1 MTIIIAADLSDGRK
15 VMLAD
20 GKASNSQ
27 GSVTALRCTKIHKIS
42 VATRSRTALVGT
54 AGTAVGQ
61 QLMCDVVEKY
71 MASPEPLYEDLFFRL
86 KEACKR
92 MDFDWTCNAVMWL
105 PTKDHGQ
112 HELIAID
119 NKCGPTRIEE
129 QSWWTEGSGRIEAN
143 SALLG
148 LGVRR
153 VGFEGVASW
162 KPEYADIDIALGV
175 ACITELSCGGQQ
187 TFLSI

>member
-15 VMLAD
+15 IMIAD

-27 GSVTALRCTKIHKIS
+27 GTVTALRCTKIHRVS
-42 VATRSRTALVGT
+42 VQTRGRAALVGT
-54 AGTAVGQ
+54 AGTAAGQ

-92 MDFDWTCNAVMWL
+92 MDFNWTCNAVMWL
-105 PTKDHGQ
+105 PTKSGE
-112 HELIAID
+112 HELIHVD
-119 NKCGPTRIEE
+119 NQCNPTRVDE
-129 QSWWTEGSGRIEAN
+129 QRWWTEGSGRIEAN

-148 LGVRR
+148 LGIHR
-153 VGFEGVASW
+153 VGFEGIVTW

-175 ACITELSCGGQQ
+175 ACMTELSCGGSS
-187 TFLSI
+187 TFLSL

>member
-27 GSVTALRCTKIHKIS
+27 GTVTALRCTKIHKLTT
-42 VATRSRTALVGT
+42 VTRSRSALVGV

-61 QLMCDVVEKY
+61 NLMCSVVEKY

-86 KEACKR
+86 KEACGR
-92 MDFDWTCNAVMWL
+92 LSFDWQCNAVMWL
-105 PTKDHGQ
+105 PTKDDS
-112 HELIAID
+112 HELVYID
-119 NKCGPTRIEE
+119 NKCGPSRCEE
-129 QSWWTEGSGRIEAN
+129 QHFWTEGSGRIEAN

-148 LGVRR
+148 LGLRKQGTER
-153 VGFEGVASW
+153 GVGDW
-162 KPEYADIDIALGV
+162 KPELSDLEIALHV
-175 ACITELSCGGQQ
+175 ACTTELSCGGEP
-187 TFLSI
+187 TFLSL

>member
-27 GSVTALRCTKIHKIS
+27 GTVTALRCTKIHKLTT
-42 VATRSRTALVGT
+42 VTRSRSALIGV

-61 QLMCDVVEKY
+61 NLMCSVVEKY

-86 KEACKR
+86 KKACGR
-92 MDFDWTCNAVMWL
+92 LNFDWQCNAVMWL
-105 PTKDHGQ
+105 PTKDGS

-129 QSWWTEGSGRIEAN
+129 QTWWSEGSGRIEAN

-148 LGVRR
+148 LQMRC
-153 VGFEGVASW
+153 FEGLNEPW
-162 KPEYADIDIALGV
+162 KPTLNDVDIALKV
-175 ACITELSCGGQQ
+175 ACQTELSCGGEP
-187 TFLSI
+187 TFLSL